1 MNAMIL
7 GTEEG
12 RILLDCGVTFA
23 GMDPDLG
30 VRPLGVSIIH
40 PDFGALLAPRPG
52 EPADVLRAIVITHGH
67 EDHIGALPYLLR
79 DLEMPLPPIY
89 GPIYALELVKQRLGE
104 MQVEAPAMHAI
115 EVGKVFEAGPFTIE
129 PYHVN
134 HSIVDAMGLIFR
146 TPAGTIVHSG
156 DFKIEDVPADAP
168 FPEDRLKALGDEG
181 VALLMSDST
190 NVFAEGRSGDEA
202 TAAAALDALIAEQ
215 EQRVVIALFASN
227 VHRMRSAFA
236 SARKHG
242 RRVLLAGRSVH
253 KHFELARELGHLKG
267 VSDLLVRP
275 ENARKVPRH
284 QLLVL
289 AIGTQGEPPAALAKF
304 ARGEHRDL
312 DLEPGDTV
320 IMSSRVIPGLERSV
334 FTVREDLARI
344 GVEVHHRATDP
355 GVHVS
360 GHAYREEQRML
371 LEWLRPKSF
380 LPVHGTW
387 GMLQA
392 HAELARETGVEA
404 SLPVENGAV
413 VELRPGSLRVVGSVE
428 ADRVFIAHGGVA
440 VDPVMRRDRMRMSE
454 LGLVGAALPVEVHRK
469 KGIRLVG
476 EPRLEARGF
485 LGEDDEDELLDE
497 CTEYLRD
504 DFRRF
509 GHEDGSLEAAEDRAR
524 RVIRRFFWKTLRRKP
539 EVVAMALEVRR

>member
-289 AIGTQGEPPAALAKF
+289 ATGTQGEPPAALAKF

-320 IMSSRVIPGLERSV
+320 IMSSRVIPAWSARSSPSGRTWRASASRCTTGPPTPASTSV
-334 FTVREDLARI
+334 ATPTARSS
-344 GVEVHHRATDP
+344 GCSSSGCAPRASFRCTAP
-355 GVHVS
+355 GGCSRRTPSWPGRPASRPLSRSRTGPSSSS
-360 GHAYREEQRML
+360 G
-371 LEWLRPKSF
+371 
-380 LPVHGTW
+380 
-387 GMLQA
+387 
-392 HAELARETGVEA
+392 
-404 SLPVENGAV
+404 
-413 VELRPGSLRVVGSVE
+413 
-428 ADRVFIAHGGVA
+428 
-440 VDPVMRRDRMRMSE
+440 
-454 LGLVGAALPVEVHRK
+454 
-469 KGIRLVG
+469 
-476 EPRLEARGF
+476 
-485 LGEDDEDELLDE
+485 
-497 CTEYLRD
+497 
-504 DFRRF
+504 
-509 GHEDGSLEAAEDRAR
+509 RAR
-524 RVIRRFFWKTLRRKP
+524 SGSWARWRPTGSSSP
-539 EVVAMALEVRR
+539 TAGSP